1 MKAGVACAGNIRPGP
16 GWLRPTTTYTA
27 AWVFSFLLLSFVQFF
42 VLLHGHGLS
51 LALLAE
57 FLHNSDDSAVAK
69 ALEN

>member
-1 MKAGVACAGNIRPGP
+1 MKAGVACAGNIRPEP
-16 GWLRPTTTYTA
+16 GWFASNPDIHRCL
-27 AWVFSFLLLSFVQFF
+27 VFLFCFFHSYSFF

-57 FLHNSDDSAVAK
+57 FLHDSDDSAVAK